1 MQLRTSDVRLC
12 MLQRSIKDWE
22 KQMEKHAALMATR
35 KRAQKAASRPTDDSE
50 RRVRQRRD
58 SQAQTD
64 ADTGGA
70 AERRMTK
77 RLEAHEYARVQQLEY
92 VELLDALRSCI
103 VHYSDDE
110 RYAQARRALACAVYR
125 MDYVCCDEFGEPNG
139 DPVWDADFDD
149 ATDRVPLIRNCLQA
163 SLPRRAP
170 LRQRPAIELWQI
182 DWLLK
187 YEDQGTGW
195 DEVLA
200 ANSPPAGTT
209 MAAVTGRDVV
219 NFLQRE
225 RRKGLA
231 EAAFA
236 RLICSVYSMA
246 RDAAATATIVCAMEI
261 LRGGVRLLALSIR
274 KTGRYRHWRQ
284 RKRERPT
291 HQRCVVVACVC
302 VAVPSAACSIPTA
315 CQSNLNGLQCL
326 KNVKCRM
333 CRVVI
338 AIFDITLVACTTSW
352 YGILVIYMMVRPRTG
367 CRVPG

>member
-35 KRAQKAASRPTDDSE
+35 KKAQKAASRPTDDSE
-50 RRVRQRRD
+50 RRVRQRRE
-58 SQAQTD
+58 SQAQAD

-77 RLEAHEYARVQQLEY
+77 RLEAQYARVQQLED

-195 DEVLA
+195 DEALA

-219 NFLQRE
+219 DFLQRE

-231 EAAFA
+231 EAAFEA
-236 RLICSVYSMA
+236 HLQRIFDSQGRSCYSNDCL
-246 RDAAATATIVCAMEI
+246 RDGDSAWWREA
-261 LRGGVRLLALSIR
+261 LGPQHKRSGALSSLATEKERATYASALCSCNMRVCRCPIGCVLD
-274 KTGRYRHWRQ
+274 THGLPVEPQ
-284 RKRERPT
+284 RFAMSEE
-291 HQRCVVVACVC
+291 C
-302 VAVPSAACSIPTA
+302 
-315 CQSNLNGLQCL
+315 
-326 KNVKCRM
+326 
-333 CRVVI
+333 
-338 AIFDITLVACTTSW
+338 
-352 YGILVIYMMVRPRTG
+352 
-367 CRVPG
+367 